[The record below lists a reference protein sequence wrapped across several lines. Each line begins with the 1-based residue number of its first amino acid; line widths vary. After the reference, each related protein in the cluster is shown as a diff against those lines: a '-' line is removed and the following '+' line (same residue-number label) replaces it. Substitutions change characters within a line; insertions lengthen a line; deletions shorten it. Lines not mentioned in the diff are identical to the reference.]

1 MAGVDFRRSRDF
13 TVFTSWFY
21 AWVQNVITDG
31 RWDLY
36 YTWVQLLHFTCRVLR
51 PRGDEW
57 SLRAFAS
64 MPSTAIFLRARAEI
78 KNLLCELASNAK
90 IWGARASEHSFKF
103 CEQLKIL
110 MDRSSPLDLPP
121 RPNCDSD
128 GPADNKRQRT
138 VVWLIYHRS
147 ECQDEDF
154 FVNFPYASEN
164 VSCQWAL
171 VDPPER
177 ASRYTSF
184 MQLCTIRGRPE
195 NEVVRHVNLVPGAF
209 TRLPSRSLIFCY
221 ISMNGMLEHCKALS
235 PQPALSSSYS
245 LYTWVKRDNVIQT

>member
-1 MAGVDFRRSRDF
+1 
-13 TVFTSWFY
+13 
-21 AWVQNVITDG
+21 
-31 RWDLY
+31 
-36 YTWVQLLHFTCRVLR
+36 
-51 PRGDEW
+51 
-57 SLRAFAS
+57 
-64 MPSTAIFLRARAEI
+64 MPSTAIFLRARPEI

-221 ISMNGMLEHCKALS
+221 ISMNGMLEHCKPLS

>member
-13 TVFTSWFY
+13 TLFTSWFY

-64 MPSTAIFLRARAEI
+64 MPSTAIFCEHEQKLKICFASLRATQKFGEH
-78 KNLLCELASNAK
+78 EQASTRLNF
-90 IWGARASEHSFKF
+90 ASKSSKG
-103 CEQLKIL
+103 KIL
-110 MDRSSPLDLPP
+110 RAVKNFNGPFITP
-121 RPNCDSD
+121 RPPSAKLRQWWPSREQATKNCGLANLSSVWM
-128 GPADNKRQRT
+128 PRWRIFRQFSLRFKARLLS
-138 VVWLIYHRS
+138 VSLI
-147 ECQDEDF
+147 
-154 FVNFPYASEN
+154 
-164 VSCQWAL
+164 

-177 ASRYTSF
+177 ASRHTSST
-184 MQLCTIRGRPE
+184 QLCTIRGRPE
-195 NEVVRHVNLVPGAF
+195 NEVVRRVNLVPRAF

-221 ISMNGMLEHCKALS
+221 ISMNGMLLFSINFTKS
-235 PQPALSSSYS
+235 KNPG
-245 LYTWVKRDNVIQT
+245 